1 MKYDGTNPGNHL
13 LETDLMYDRQEKKIS
28 EYTVYNDDFTNKRPV
43 KNLVDEILTLTV
55 VNNNEIAFME
65 KIEAYELIEAY
76 GEGKLKGKLKEIAA
90 ELDED
95 SNPVIML
102 AKHKKK

>member
-1 MKYDGTNPGNHL
+1 
-13 LETDLMYDRQEKKIS
+13 MYDRQEKKIS